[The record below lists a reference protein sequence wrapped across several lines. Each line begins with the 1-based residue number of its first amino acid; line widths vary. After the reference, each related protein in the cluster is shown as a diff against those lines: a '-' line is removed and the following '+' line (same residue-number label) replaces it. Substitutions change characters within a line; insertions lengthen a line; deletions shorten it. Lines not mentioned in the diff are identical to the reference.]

1 MHVITIIIMLDIVQI
16 LLSLICCH
24 EDNNYAGRCPNF
36 VEFDTW
42 NASIQERMLM
52 MKMVEEM

>member
-1 MHVITIIIMLDIVQI
+1 MLDIVQI

-42 NASIQERMLM
+42 NASIQERMM